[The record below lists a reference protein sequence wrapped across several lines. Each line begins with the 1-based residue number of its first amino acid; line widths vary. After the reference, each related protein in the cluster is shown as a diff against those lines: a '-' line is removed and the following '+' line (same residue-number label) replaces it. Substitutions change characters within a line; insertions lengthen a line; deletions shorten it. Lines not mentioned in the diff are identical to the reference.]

1 MVPDNV
7 FRQPDQRLPAR
18 PPLPPTSVP
27 PRPPLPVPYPPS
39 TPKLVRGMVFVFG
52 AIIIIWL
59 NASTHLS
66 CEKAGSGA
74 TGMECTLSLW
84 AFNAIPIQDSEVQG
98 VRSVSRREGIDGNGS
113 RGWGGATVAHLIL
126 VTDRGT
132 ESLGYFGDQF
142 AKDWQAL
149 DNAVRQ
155 GQRVQLV
162 LERPFAEF
170 VIAHLAAL
178 AAIFYGLWQLWQGVA
193 LSRGKPGD

>member
-1 MVPDNV
+1 MP
-7 FRQPDQRLPAR
+7 Q
-18 PPLPPTSVP
+18 TSVP
-27 PRPPLPVPYPPS
+27 RKPLPVPYPPS

-59 NASTHLS
+59 NASSHLT

-74 TGMECTLSLW
+74 NGIECTLSLW
-84 AFNAIPIQDSEVQG
+84 AFNAIPIQDSAVQG

-126 VTDRGT
+126 VTERGT

-142 AKDWQAL
+142 AKDWQTL
-149 DNAVRQ
+149 DGAVRQ
-155 GQRVQLV
+155 GRRVQLV

-170 VIAHLAAL
+170 VIAHVAAV
-178 AAIFYGLWQLWQGVA
+178 AAIFYGLWQLWLGFA
-193 LSRGKPGD
+193 LSREKTGD

>member
-1 MVPDNV
+1 MAAMP
-7 FRQPDQRLPAR
+7 Q
-18 PPLPPTSVP
+18 TTI
-27 PRPPLPVPYPPS
+27 PRKPLPVPYPPS

-59 NASTHLS
+59 NASSHLT

-74 TGMECTLSLW
+74 NGIECTLSLW
-84 AFNAIPIQDSEVQG
+84 AFNAIPIQDSAVQG

-126 VTDRGT
+126 VTERGT
-132 ESLGYFGDQF
+132 ESLGYFADQF
-142 AKDWQAL
+142 AKDWQTL

-155 GQRVQLV
+155 GRRIQLV

-170 VIAHLAAL
+170 VIAHLAAV
-178 AAIFYGLWQLWQGVA
+178 AAIFYGLWQLLQGFA
-193 LSRGKPGD
+193 LSREKTGD